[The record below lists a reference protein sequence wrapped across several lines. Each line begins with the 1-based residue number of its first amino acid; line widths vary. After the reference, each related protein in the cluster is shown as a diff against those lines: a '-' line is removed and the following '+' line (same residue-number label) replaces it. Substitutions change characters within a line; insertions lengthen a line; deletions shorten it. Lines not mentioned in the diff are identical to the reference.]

1 MKYLQTLG
9 VLLLA
14 LAISQSAL
22 AQKVYTWTDAKG
34 VVHYG
39 EHPPKNVKATLVK
52 TRTGHSDPTPVPTA
66 AAQPASTAAK
76 PAAVNAADALKDP
89 ERCSQARTNLET
101 LNTVARI
108 KTQNADGVTVYL
120 TEDDKAQQR
129 TLMQQIIDQA
139 CE

>member
-1 MKYLQTLG
+1 MKYLQTFGFL
-9 VLLLA
+9 VLA
-14 LAISQSAL
+14 VAVSQSAL
-22 AQKVYTWTDAKG
+22 AQKVYTWTDTKG

-39 EHPPKNVKATLVK
+39 EHPPKNAKATLVK
-52 TRTGHSDPTPVPTA
+52 TRTGHSDPTPAPA
-66 AAQPASTAAK
+66 AGAQPAT
-76 PAAVNAADALKDP
+76 PTTNQTAVNPENALKDP
-89 ERCSQARTNLET
+89 VRCSQARANLET

-108 KTQNADGVTVYL
+108 KTQDANGVTVYL